1 MAGESDGAHSC
12 DNAGGEDQ
20 REAKRAGSDGEVP
33 ADPGKSKKLSRV
45 EPPPV
50 EPVLRSVRRKEE
62 NSQANSPCKDLGNEY
77 RKAGASKSHGR
88 KTETSVD
95 QQVIENDVEPID
107 EEGDQHGCPSILN
120 ASEETHGGEKEKRER
135 GSDDPDAKVSGSL
148 NQHRRLG
155 AHQEVQMRCEKNPEN
170 RDGESSQN
178 REKNC
183 VQTYL
188 AADLRLVGTAMVAYK
203 RGGAENEKG
212 EEPVDPSD
220 ERGSDRA
227 RSERLY
233 AKAAD
238 HRRVR

>member
-1 MAGESDGAHSC
+1 MAGESDCAHSC
-12 DNAGGEDQ
+12 DNAGGKDQ
-20 REAKRAGSDGEVP
+20 RETKRAGSDSEVP
-33 ADPGKSKKLSRV
+33 PDVRKGKEPSRV
-45 EPPPV
+45 ESPAP
-50 EPVLRSVRRKEE
+50 EPVLGSVRRKEE
-62 NSQANSPCKDLGNEY
+62 NPQANGPCKDLGNEY

-120 ASEETHGGEKEKRER
+120 AAEEAHGGEKEKSKR
-135 GSDDPDAKVSGSL
+135 GSDDPDAEVNGSL

-155 AHQEVQMRCEKNPEN
+155 AHQKVQMGREEKPEN

-212 EEPVDPSD
+212 EI
-220 ERGSDRA
+220 
-227 RSERLY
+227 
-233 AKAAD
+233 
-238 HRRVR
+238 